1 MKTIGLAITLSFI
14 SCVSAQTC
22 AIAPDP
28 QRNADAFSATSHSG
42 NIDIAFRDHVVFARP
57 SAGTATGVL
66 RLSNGDSYRKI
77 YRIAGPNNVAQF
89 YWLDASSQCKTNLAI
104 TQMTNAA
111 WYKE

>member
-28 QRNADAFSATSHSG
+28 QRNADAFGAVRHSG
-42 NIDIAFRDHVVFARP
+42 NIDTAFGDDVVFARP
-57 SAGTATGVL
+57 SGGNAAGVL

-77 YRIAGPNNVAQF
+77 
-89 YWLDASSQCKTNLAI
+89 
-104 TQMTNAA
+104 
-111 WYKE
+111 